1 MIQFVTRLPRKND
14 YRTTTTETPIWPDG
28 LMDEHLQ
35 LVGVVGLVACLILGI
50 VVIALCVV
58 LFCQKCRHRDALRRP
73 FERRRS
79 ESILDDDPP
88 DYDWCAENA
97 GYRPDPETD
106 SIAPDPAMDMIP
118 PAYEAAIQPGTIIID
133 ANRLMTGTEAYKNL
147 SGAGLVQGVGTH
159 NRDPPLS

>member
-1 MIQFVTRLPRKND
+1 MRFCHKSHKDKRLFFSSL
-14 YRTTTTETPIWPDG
+14 YVFSCFTDG

-88 DYDWCAENA
+88 DYDW
-97 GYRPDPETD
+97 
-106 SIAPDPAMDMIP
+106 
-118 PAYEAAIQPGTIIID
+118 
-133 ANRLMTGTEAYKNL
+133 
-147 SGAGLVQGVGTH
+147 
-159 NRDPPLS
+159 